1 MNGLSYFSPNY
12 PVHITPLVS
21 VVLIAR
27 RVYDCE
33 KCLDTLMKQ
42 STTFETEVIVVD
54 RSSTDEI
61 ERLCRRHT
69 SFYPHRLRYRR
80 NPERYIAFGSPGAEV
95 RSRYVIVC
103 RDYERWNDSGKLQR
117 QGEYLREHPSCA
129 LCFHN
134 VEGDVSLQHY
144 EERGYEMGDLDF
156 YIYFGIIL
164 RFSVWRVLRAS
175 ILFFYT
181 SGEESFLCIG
191 RSVERCNAF
200 PV

>member
-95 RSRYVIVC
+95 RSR
-103 RDYERWNDSGKLQR
+103 
-117 QGEYLREHPSCA
+117 
-129 LCFHN
+129 
-134 VEGDVSLQHY
+134 
-144 EERGYEMGDLDF
+144 
-156 YIYFGIIL
+156 
-164 RFSVWRVLRAS
+164 
-175 ILFFYT
+175 
-181 SGEESFLCIG
+181 
-191 RSVERCNAF
+191 
-200 PV
+200 

>member
-69 SFYPHRLRYRR
+69 SFYHSVVPEPRYAAVMSSCVGIMSGGTTLVNYNVRESICGSTRR
-80 NPERYIAFGSPGAEV
+80 V
-95 RSRYVIVC
+95 RCVFIMSKEMFLYSIMRSGDMKWVI
-103 RDYERWNDSGKLQR
+103 SI
-117 QGEYLREHPSCA
+117 
-129 LCFHN
+129 
-134 VEGDVSLQHY
+134 
-144 EERGYEMGDLDF
+144 F